1 MTARSSATARAASLG
16 CVAAVIAALVE
27 QATEAAE
34 AALLGTRIF
43 ADGNADANSLAD
55 RVGFANRHLLADGD
69 RNLFDNFLLLVANSR
84 HLLLF
89 DNFLGYLL
97 GNLHLAN
104 FFARLPNLHFISAAW
119 NGFLNIGVF
128 REEISESAEVALLGT
143 RIIAFVGTRIVTH
156 ANLLANSLASIST
169 LFVDPGTCA
178 NFDFLL
184 FPNGF
189 ANDLLAVN
197 RLGFVDRL
205 ADDLTAFLHDRFGHV
220 LVNSAGPLFG
230 HSLPFAFVANGGGS
244 VAGVCSRGTSH
255 DGRSATAT
263 ATASRSCGIGTE
275 YSQDGCDG
283 RG

>member
-1 MTARSSATARAASLG
+1 MTAGAASLG

-27 QATEAAE
+27 QTTETAE
-34 AALLGTRIF
+34 AALLASWF
-43 ADGNADANSLAD
+43 AHWNADANAFAD
-55 RVGFANRHLLADGD
+55 SVSFANGDLLADGH
-69 RNLFDNFLLLVANSR
+69 RNLLDNFLLLVANSR

-89 DNFLGYLL
+89 DDFLGYLL
-97 GNLHLAN
+97 GNLDLAN
-104 FFARLPNLHFISAAW
+104 FFAWLPDLDLVGLAW
-119 NGFLNIGVF
+119 NGFLNVGVL
-128 REEISESAEVALLGT
+128 REEVLQTAEAALLGT
-143 RIIAFVGTRIVTH
+143 RIVAGVGTRITFVFTN
-156 ANLLANSLASIST
+156 ADLLANGLAGVSSL
-169 LFVDPGTCA
+169 FA
-178 NFDFLL
+178 NPLACTNLDFLL

-220 LVNSAGPLFG
+220 LVNSTGPVFG
-230 HSLPFAFVANGGGS
+230 HSLPFALVANGRGS